1 MQRET
6 RRAFLGLVACSLGM
20 GATSALAASP
30 HPGGGS
36 SEGFAVDADTKERCA
51 TCQFWGGRRRVTVDG
66 KTVLAESLGVCNN
79 PASHNH
85 QKVTTPETGP
95 MPRSK
100 KWEALT
106 VAR

>member
-1 MQRET
+1 MQSET

-20 GATSALAASP
+20 GATRAVAASE

-36 SEGFAVDADTKERCA
+36 SEAFTIASDTKERCG
-51 TCQFWGGRRRVTVDG
+51 TCEFWGGRRRVSADG
-66 KTVLAESLGVCNN
+66 ETVLAESLGVCNN
-79 PASHNH
+79 PASHNY

-95 MPRSK
+95 MPQWK
-100 KWEALT
+100 KWGALT